1 MPEECMPIF
10 WPCGQQEKCVLVRS
24 RRRSYR
30 SSTSQAAA
38 GLLSLALPAPVRGV
52 ASTRLGSKLMLVG
65 LPALVG
71 AGLIHINLENGAP
84 RISIDHNKAAELR
97 SQINHFDTQG
107 HLQQWERSASEFL
120 QPNQGQSQTPY
131 GTTAQRSTVGFPS
144 TQQTATPAQGNWQ
157 YNADHLPVQYA
168 PAGYAQSPNYSQPS
182 PQGSV
187 PANQQ
192 YNAWNYQ
199 QQQPTPT
206 TQQQLYDQQ
215 LRQQQYQQWQSQQQA
230 QQQSLQYGT
239 TRQTVAPPYPQSND
253 PYGRTYAPAPTYN
266 TAPQVYNGDT
276 QPSYNGTG
284 QVPTYSQG
292 SLPDPAYR
300 NRY

>member
-1 MPEECMPIF
+1 MLDDCMPIF

-24 RRRSYR
+24 RRQSYR
-30 SSTSQAAA
+30 RSTSQAAA

-84 RISIDHNKAAELR
+84 RISIDHNKATELR
-97 SQINHFDTQG
+97 SQVNRFDTQG
-107 HLQQWERSASEFL
+107 HLQQWGRSASEFL
-120 QPNQGQSQTPY
+120 QPNQGQSPTPY
-131 GTTAQRSTVGFPS
+131 GSTAQRSTAGFPS
-144 TQQTATPAQGNWQ
+144 TQQTPTPAQGNWQ
-157 YNADHLPVQYA
+157 YNADHLPVPYA
-168 PAGYAQSPNYSQPS
+168 PTGYAQSPNYSPAS
-182 PQGSV
+182 PQASVQASV
-187 PANQQ
+187 PANRQ

-199 QQQPTPT
+199 QQQPIPT
-206 TQQQLYDQQ
+206 TQQQLYEQQ
-215 LRQQQYQQWQSQQQA
+215 LRQQQYQQWQA

-239 TRQTVAPPYPQSND
+239 SPQTVAPPYPQTND

-266 TAPQVYNGDT
+266 TAPQVSNGYV

-284 QVPTYSQG
+284 QVPAYSQG